1 MDFPLSIITALW
13 LGILCSISPCP
24 LATNV
29 AAISFVSYRVAHQR
43 IVLLSGILYTLGRS
57 VIYIVISFLII
68 HALVNIPVLSDFLQ
82 QYINKIVGILLIAV
96 GLFLLDLWKINLP
109 SISISEALQKRLD
122 EIGIVGSFFLG
133 ALFALAFCPVSAALF
148 FGSLIPLAIMEQS
161 TFGFPLT
168 FGIGTSLPVLI
179 FAVVIAFG
187 SRYADEIYCGLKR
200 VEYFA
205 KRGTGVV
212 FILIGI
218 YYVLTHIFN
227 IL

>member
-1 MDFPLSIITALW
+1 MDFSLSIIPALW

-218 YYVLTHIFN
+218 YYVLTHICI